1 MSDAQNISGGQISDN
16 LGLGARQR
24 GILAGEEA
32 ARTRPAGKMRPNT
45 ATVRMLYAALTLF
58 CDFAAIM
65 VSAAIA
71 GWLYH
76 QLAYDRSTAFAE
88 YLQYGYAVAFL
99 VVFPAALRGE
109 YTIKNYLQY
118 RGHLR
123 RVALYW
129 MMAFITALAL
139 AFLTKTSA
147 DISRGSAVLFFVGG
161 FGALAGIRLVLV
173 RIVQEQAAT
182 GQAANRR
189 VFVVGFEEDIRVF
202 NERYEPWRL
211 GIDIVYS
218 AILRSEESM
227 EDDLALAAAAAR
239 VLRPEDIFIL
249 TPWSNKQTIEAC
261 INSFLSVPA
270 SIYLGPD
277 KFLDRFADMNIEKFG
292 AISSLNVI
300 RKPLSLVEILQKRA
314 LDIMASASALVLL
327 SPLFAVVALLIK
339 LDSKGP
345 VFFLQ
350 RRYGFNQEPFRIFK
364 FRSMS
369 SMDDGRIITQAK
381 QNDVRITRI
390 GRFLRRT
397 NIDELPQLF
406 NVLRGNMSLVGPRPH
421 ALAHDQMFES
431 QIAQYARRHNVKPGI
446 TGWAQVNG
454 LRGETDTKNK
464 MLARVDHD
472 LYYIDHWS
480 IWLDIRIL
488 FLTVFSRKAYRNA
501 V

>member
-1 MSDAQNISGGQISDN
+1 MSDTQKIPGGQIAGA
-16 LGLGARQR
+16 LGIGAAQPAEGSLRSRQT
-24 GILAGEEA
+24 IW
-32 ARTRPAGKMRPNT
+32 MRPNT
-45 ATVRMLYAALTLF
+45 LTVRVLYATLTLF

-65 VSAAIA
+65 VSAAVA

-76 QLAYDRSTAFAE
+76 QIAYDRSTAFAE
-88 YLQYGYAVAFL
+88 YLQYGYVIAFL
-99 VVFPAALRGE
+99 VIFPTALRGE
-109 YTIKNYLQY
+109 YSIKNYLQF
-118 RGHLR
+118 RGHLK

-129 MMAFITALAL
+129 TMAFVTALAL
-139 AFLTKTSA
+139 AFLTKTTA
-147 DISRGSAVLFFVGG
+147 DFSRGSAILFFVGG
-161 FGALAGIRLVLV
+161 FAGLCGIRLVLV
-173 RIVQEQAAT
+173 RIVQEQAAA
-182 GQAANRR
+182 GMAANRR
-189 VFVVGFEEDIRVF
+189 VFIVGFEEDVRLF
-202 NERYEPWRL
+202 NQRYEPWTL
-211 GIDIVYS
+211 GMDIVYS
-218 AILRSEESM
+218 AILRSEDSM

-261 INSFLSVPA
+261 INSFLAVPA

-277 KFLDRFADMNIEKFG
+277 KLLDRFANMNVERFG
-292 AISSLNVI
+292 EISSLNVV
-300 RKPLSLVEILQKRA
+300 RKPLSLAEIVQKRV
-314 LDIMASASALVLL
+314 LDIVLSASALILL
-327 SPLFAVVALLIK
+327 SPFFALVGLLIK

-369 SMDDGRIITQAK
+369 SMDDGRIVTQAK
-381 QNDVRITRI
+381 RNDTRITRI
-390 GRFLRRT
+390 GRFLRRS
-397 NIDELPQLF
+397 NIDELPQLI

-421 ALAHDQMFES
+421 ALAHDQMFER

-464 MLARVDHD
+464 MLRRVEHD